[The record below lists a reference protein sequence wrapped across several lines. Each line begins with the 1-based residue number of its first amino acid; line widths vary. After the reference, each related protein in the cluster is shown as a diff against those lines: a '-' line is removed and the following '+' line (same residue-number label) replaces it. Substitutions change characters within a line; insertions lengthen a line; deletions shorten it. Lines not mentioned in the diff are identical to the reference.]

1 MAYRRPTGHHRTRKN
16 IEFLSFLKKWC
27 WRSSFEVP
35 PFSFRRMLRLIW
47 LFCFQNPLWPGCPP
61 RGPKATPK
69 APFWAPLGLP
79 WLPFGV
85 TLNPSG
91 LLFGSQWGAKGC
103 QSAPMGLPSAPKR
116 ASYAFQR
123 RSIWLSRAPK
133 EVLKGSQG
141 GCFNDG
147 NPSAYCLG
155 SRVGVILSDS
165 YRNIF
170 PDEFCSPTRLA

>member
-1 MAYRRPTGHHRTRKN
+1 MFKLF
-16 IEFLSFLKKWC
+16 EKKGC
-27 WRSSFEVP
+27 WRSSFELGR
-35 PFSFRRMLRLIW
+35 FIFRRMLQLIC
-47 LFCFQNPLWPGCPP
+47 LFCLQNLLWPGCPP
-61 RGPKATPK
+61 RGSKATPK

-85 TLNPSG
+85 TLDPSG

-103 QSAPMGLPSAPKR
+103 QRAPMGLPSAPKR

-147 NPSAYCLG
+147 NCFPYCLG
-155 SRVGVILSDS
+155 SRAEVI
-165 YRNIF
+165 
-170 PDEFCSPTRLA
+170 

>member
-1 MAYRRPTGHHRTRKN
+1 MSLQ
-16 IEFLSFLKKWC
+16 F
-27 WRSSFEVP
+27 SSNASANLLVFFAKILGV
-35 PFSFRRMLRLIW
+35 SW
-47 LFCFQNPLWPGCPP
+47 APLWPGCPP
-61 RGPKATPK
+61 RGSKATPK
-69 APFWAPLGLP
+69 VPFWAPLGLP

-85 TLNPSG
+85 TLDPSG

-103 QSAPMGLPSAPKR
+103 QRAPMGLPSAPKR

-147 NPSAYCLG
+147 NCFPYCLG
-155 SRVGVILSDS
+155 SRAGVIFEPEAVVPVAPIKKGAPMDDHFPRRASCFRAFGTFNKLS
-165 YRNIF
+165 NK
-170 PDEFCSPTRLA
+170 